1 MKIFTHTNEK
11 LISTALLLLRIALGV
26 IFFAHG
32 SQKVL
37 GLFGGYGLQAT
48 VAAMSKMAPIPA
60 WLFYVS
66 AFAEFFG
73 GIGMVLGLFTRFFGM
88 ALLINM
94 LVAVF
99 EVHLP
104 HGFFA
109 PMGIEFPASLA
120 MTALAL
126 LLAGPGLFSLDHLLF
141 AAPASTSSPSGTR
154 MPPNEQPFNV
164 PSGTAQF
171 RPGT

>member
-1 MKIFTHTNEK
+1 MKIFIETNEK
-11 LISTALLLLRIALGV
+11 LISTALLVLRVALGV

-37 GLFGGYGLQAT
+37 GLFGGYGLSAT
-48 VAAMSKMAPIPA
+48 VTGMSKMLPIPS
-60 WLFYVS
+60 WLFYFS
-66 AFAEFFG
+66 AFAEFLG
-73 GIGMVLGLFTRFFGM
+73 GIAMVLGLFTRFFGI

-94 LVAVF
+94 AVAVYF
-99 EVHLP
+99 VHLP

-109 PMGIEFPASLA
+109 PMGFEFPASLG

-126 LLAGPGLFSLDHLLF
+126 TLAGPGLFSLDHFLF
-141 AAPASTSSPSGTR
+141 ASSTQSSKPRTEPA
-154 MPPNEQPFNV
+154 FKV
-164 PSGTAQF
+164 PGGTAQF

>member
-1 MKIFTHTNEK
+1 MKIFIETNEK
-11 LISTALLLLRIALGV
+11 LISTALLVLRIALGV

-37 GLFGGYGLQAT
+37 GLFGGKGLDAT
-48 VAAMSKMAPIPA
+48 VAGMSKMTSIPA

-66 AFAEFFG
+66 AFAEFLG
-73 GIGMVLGLFTRFFGM
+73 GIGMVLGLFTRFFGI

-94 LVAVF
+94 LVAVI

-104 HGFFA
+104 NGFFA
-109 PMGIEFPASLA
+109 PMGFEYPGSLA
-120 MTALAL
+120 ITALAIT
-126 LLAGPGLFSLDHLLF
+126 LAGPGLYSLDYLLF
-141 AAPASTSSPSGTR
+141 SSPASAPKPR
-154 MPPNEQPFNV
+154 ENKPFKV

>member
-1 MKIFTHTNEK
+1 MKIFIQTNEK
-11 LISTALLLLRIALGV
+11 LISMALLVLRISLGV

-37 GLFGGYGLQAT
+37 GLFGGKGLDAT
-48 VAAMSKMAPIPA
+48 VTMMGKMLSIPS

-66 AFAEFFG
+66 AFAEFLG

-104 HGFFA
+104 NGFFG
-109 PMGIEFPASLA
+109 PMGFEYPGSLA
-120 MTALAL
+120 LSAFAIT
-126 LLAGPGLFSLDHLLF
+126 LAGPGLLSLDYLLF
-141 AAPASTSSPSGTR
+141 SSPKIVSKPR
-154 MPPNEQPFNV
+154 VDKPFKV

>member
-1 MKIFTHTNEK
+1 MKIFIHTNEK
-11 LISTALLLLRIALGV
+11 LISTALVVLRIALGV

-37 GLFGGYGLQAT
+37 GLFGGKGLDAT
-48 VAAMSKMAPIPA
+48 ATMMGKMLPIPA

-66 AFAEFFG
+66 AFAEFLG
-73 GIGMVLGLFTRFFGM
+73 GIGMVLGLFTRFFGF

-104 HGFFA
+104 NGFFA
-109 PMGIEFPASLA
+109 PMGFEFPGSLA
-120 MTALAL
+120 LTALAIT
-126 LLAGPGLFSLDHLLF
+126 LAGPGLFSLDYLLF
-141 AAPASTSSPSGTR
+141 SSPASAPKPR
-154 MPPNEQPFNV
+154 DEKPFTV

-171 RPGT
+171 RTGT

>member
-11 LISTALLLLRIALGV
+11 LISTALLVLRIALGV

-37 GLFGGYGLQAT
+37 GLFGGKGLDAT
-48 VAAMSKMAPIPA
+48 AAMMSQMTSIPA

-66 AFAEFFG
+66 AFAELLG
-73 GIGMVLGLFTRFFGM
+73 GIGMVLGLFTRFWGV

-94 LVAVF
+94 LVAVYF
-99 EVHLP
+99 VHLP

-109 PMGIEFPASLA
+109 PMGFEFPGSLA

-126 LLAGPGLFSLDHLLF
+126 TLAGPGLFSLDYLLF
-141 AAPASTSSPSGTR
+141 ASPASTAKPR
-154 MPPNEQPFNV
+154 NEQPFKV

-171 RPGT
+171 RPTA